1 VNLVEHGHGEYFAD
15 TGNGAESEESTGIVD
30 LGLSSEEELE
40 ILDEQVEVA
49 GELDVCRDTL
59 KNGEVGKL
67 LRDTLSIASIVE
79 TRSRS
84 RKIVLVV
91 SVLDV
96 HEEVASLAYQLES
109 STKQVAGGAHLGWID
124 VSLRKHTSP
133 K

>member
-1 VNLVEHGHGEYFAD
+1 
-15 TGNGAESEESTGIVD
+15 
-30 LGLSSEEELE
+30 
-40 ILDEQVEVA
+40 VA
-49 GELDVCRDTL
+49 GELDVCGDTL

-109 STKQVAGGAHLGWID
+109 STKQVADGAHLGWID
-124 VSLRKHTSP
+124 GKLEEAYLPEVGSRS
-133 K
+133 